1 MFFIWLRKPRKTH
14 TQFPEFE
21 NRGRLPAF
29 FYSAITAIM
38 TKSIQSLEIQSLCP
52 TRLIY
57 ALKCLPRFHISAL
70 AKTICCENSQP
81 ACLQYACFLIQ
92 TSINI
97 SVKVLLLSWRPR
109 ALSWQQKRSQCKE
122 ALGWMSDLYGCHF
135 AVTTKKI
142 WLAGLKRTVLGHT
155 ANEVRGPQAPGCPF
169 LIYSI
174 EEDLKQTAKKFLA
187 CFCAEP
193 PGLTVRVAPGC
204 RAQPVG
210 YLWAQKSQLSDLLN
224 RETRK

>member
-1 MFFIWLRKPRKTH
+1 MKGDGSKDNKIKMFFIWLRKPRKTH

-70 AKTICCENSQP
+70 AKTICCENCQP
-81 ACLQYACFLIQ
+81 ACLQYVCFLIQ

-97 SVKVLLLSWRPR
+97 SAKVLLLSWRQHEGYGPPGR
-109 ALSWQQKRSQCKE
+109 CHESRNVRS
-122 ALGWMSDLYGCHF
+122 
-135 AVTTKKI
+135 VKKH
-142 WLAGLKRTVLGHT
+142 LAG
-155 ANEVRGPQAPGCPF
+155 
-169 LIYSI
+169 
-174 EEDLKQTAKKFLA
+174 
-187 CFCAEP
+187 
-193 PGLTVRVAPGC
+193 
-204 RAQPVG
+204 
-210 YLWAQKSQLSDLLN
+210 
-224 RETRK
+224 